1 MSVQKNV
8 GPFGPAAVWLA
19 IGNIYE
25 CLVLSYKYTYIHVT
39 YLYTVGERLEV
50 DVYYLL
56 ELTRT

>member
-1 MSVQKNV
+1 MGSLKKIQ
-8 GPFGPAAVWLA
+8 PFGPTVWHA

-50 DVYYLL
+50 DVY
-56 ELTRT
+56 

>member
-50 DVYYLL
+50 DVY
-56 ELTRT
+56 